1 MKRSRTPQDMD
12 RRFRAIGAILSA
24 RLAPPAIVLVTAAST
39 QDDTSV
45 LAHGLATS
53 FHAAGFRTAYAGP
66 ADLARTTAQRPSY
79 DAIALADPG
88 GDIVAAEIEALV
100 ARWRDAYE
108 IVLYDVPAILDD
120 RRAIRVARHLDGILI
135 ALHGGRAITR
145 DDADVATFL
154 ATLTAPN
161 LGVVTTG
168 RRTTPSGS
176 EPVAAAGEQRSGA
189 RAAYSRA

>member
-1 MKRSRTPQDMD
+1 MRRSRTPQDME
-12 RRFRAIGAILSA
+12 RRLRAIGAILSA

-45 LAHGLATS
+45 LAHGLAKS

-66 ADLARTTAQRPSY
+66 AQLAVADAQRPSY
-79 DAIALADPG
+79 DEVMLADAG
-88 GDIVAAEIEALV
+88 GDIVAAEIDALV

-120 RRAIRVARHLDGILI
+120 RRAIRVARHIDGILI
-135 ALHGGRAITR
+135 ALHGGRAVTR
-145 DDADVATFL
+145 DDADVAAFL
-154 ATLTAPN
+154 ATLSAPN

-168 RRTTPSGS
+168 RRPAPSGS
-176 EPVAAAGEQRSGA
+176 EPVTAAGEHRSGA